1 MGRDGFGMVR
11 AAVNRLA
18 AVYIC
23 VKGNQYC
30 MNRSI
35 FE

>member
-1 MGRDGFGMVR
+1 MGGDGFGMVR
-11 AAVNRLA
+11 AAVNILA

-30 MNRSI
+30 H
-35 FE
+35 E